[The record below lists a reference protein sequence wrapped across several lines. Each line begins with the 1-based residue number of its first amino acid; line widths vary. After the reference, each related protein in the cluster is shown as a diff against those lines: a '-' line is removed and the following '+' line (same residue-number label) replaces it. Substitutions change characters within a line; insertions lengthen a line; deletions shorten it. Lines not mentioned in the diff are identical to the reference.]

1 MATVSLPL
9 TPARTATV
17 DSTADD
23 HMDHTCALP
32 RPLPLGALS
41 AHMLATC
48 RRMAAGGRLDEADCQ
63 FMAALLA
70 RARLRLDR
78 TADSGALQSACAA
91 VTDTYLWFW
100 RAVRAL
106 QRAAPAVAGLL
117 TTLPTPRSALHAAA
131 ALSDGGAGG
140 RAQEEEEHE
149 DEEVSGVAMARHAV
163 ARLAGA
169 CRARGLLPAP
179 PHWSSHDPR
188 PYRLVLYPRDRRGRA
203 AVLLRGE
210 RVVMG
215 VAFGGAGTG
224 SARIKFTRPRLLPA
238 GVGNARPYDTAA
250 WFAIMVDRMV
260 ATAGARAT
268 AAGDLCPRPRVP
280 DMEVSSAGAFDVP
293 RGVSAALL
301 AGDRPDTTLAIACF
315 DDVCI
320 AAWLRGRPRAS
331 PAPPAFAS
339 ASGADRADNVYA
351 SDDEGDDD
359 DDGRRKGTAMAID
372 PNT

>member
-1 MATVSLPL
+1 MATLPL
-9 TPARTATV
+9 PLAPTRTATV
-17 DSTADD
+17 DPTADD
-23 HMDHTCALP
+23 HGNHTGALP
-32 RPLPLGALS
+32 RPLPLGALI

-91 VTDTYLWFW
+91 VTATYLWFW

-106 QRAAPAVAGLL
+106 ERAAPAVAGLL
-117 TTLPTPRSALHAAA
+117 TTLPTPRSALRAAD
-131 ALSDGGAGG
+131 ALSGAGAG
-140 RAQEEEEHE
+140 ERSQEEEEG
-149 DEEVSGVAMARHAV
+149 EVSGVAMARHAI

-169 CRARGLLPAP
+169 CRERGLLPASP
-179 PHWSSHDPR
+179 YWSAHDTR
-188 PYRLVLYPRDRRGRA
+188 PYRLVLYPQDRRGRA

-215 VAFGGAGTG
+215 VAFGGAGAG

-260 ATAGARAT
+260 ATAGARPT
-268 AAGDLCPRPRVP
+268 ASHRRPRPPVT
-280 DMEVSSAGAFDVP
+280 DMEVSCAGAFDVP

-301 AGDRPDTTLAIACF
+301 AGDRPDTTLTIACF

-320 AAWLRGRPRAS
+320 AAWLRGRPRVS
-331 PAPPAFAS
+331 SAPPAFNS
-339 ASGADRADNVYA
+339 AFGADRADNVYA
-351 SDDEGDDD
+351 SDDEDD
-359 DDGRRKGTAMAID
+359 DDGSCKGTAMAID
-372 PNT
+372 SDA

>member
-1 MATVSLPL
+1 MATLSPPL
-9 TPARTATV
+9 APARTATV

-23 HMDHTCALP
+23 RSDHTCALP
-32 RPLPLGALS
+32 RPLALGGLI

-91 VTDTYLWFW
+91 VTATYLWFW

-106 QRAAPAVAGLL
+106 ERAAPAVAGLL
-117 TTLPTPRSALHAAA
+117 TTLPTPRSALRAAA
-131 ALSDGGAGG
+131 TLSDGGTGG
-140 RAQEEEEHE
+140 RAQEE
-149 DEEVSGVAMARHAV
+149 DEEEGVSGVAMARHAI

-169 CRARGLLPAP
+169 CRERGLLAAP
-179 PHWSSHDPR
+179 PHWSAHDRR
-188 PYRLVLYPRDRRGRA
+188 PYRLVLYPQDRRGRA

-215 VAFGGAGTG
+215 VAFSGAGTA

-260 ATAGARAT
+260 ATAGARPT
-268 AAGDLCPRPRVP
+268 AADRRPRPRVP
-280 DMEVSSAGAFDVP
+280 DMEVSRVGAFDVP

-331 PAPPAFAS
+331 STSPAFDS
-339 ASGADRADNVYA
+339 AFGTDHTDNVYA

-359 DDGRRKGTAMAID
+359 GGSCKGTAMAID
-372 PNT
+372 PNA

>member
-1 MATVSLPL
+1 MATLSLPL
-9 TPARTATV
+9 APTRTVTV
-17 DSTADD
+17 DPIADD
-23 HMDHTCALP
+23 HGGHTCALP
-32 RPLPLGALS
+32 RPLPLGALI

-78 TADSGALQSACAA
+78 TADSGALQSACDA
-91 VTDTYLWFW
+91 VTATYLWFW

-106 QRAAPAVAGLL
+106 ERAAPVIAGLL
-117 TTLPTPRSALHAAA
+117 TTLPTPRSALRAAD
-131 ALSDGGAGG
+131 ALSGAGAG
-140 RAQEEEEHE
+140 ERPQEQ
-149 DEEVSGVAMARHAV
+149 EEVSGVDMARHAI
-163 ARLAGA
+163 ARLVGA
-169 CRARGLLPAP
+169 CRERGLLPAP
-179 PHWSSHDPR
+179 PHWSAHDRR

-260 ATAGARAT
+260 AIAGVRPTAGDRR
-268 AAGDLCPRPRVP
+268 PRPAVS
-280 DMEVSSAGAFDVP
+280 DMEVSRAGAFDVP

-301 AGDRPDTTLAIACF
+301 AGDRPDTTLTIACF

-331 PAPPAFAS
+331 STPPAFRNAFD
-339 ASGADRADNVYA
+339 ADRTDNVYA
-351 SDDEGDDD
+351 SDDED
-359 DDGRRKGTAMAID
+359 DDGSCRGTAMAID
-372 PNT
+372 PDA

>member
-1 MATVSLPL
+1 MATLLSPL
-9 TPARTATV
+9 TPTRAAIV
-17 DSTADD
+17 DPTADD
-23 HMDHTCALP
+23 HGSGQGCALP
-32 RPLPLGALS
+32 RPLPLGALI

-91 VTDTYLWFW
+91 VTATYLWFW

-106 QRAAPAVAGLL
+106 ERAAPAVAGLL
-117 TTLPTPRSALHAAA
+117 TTLPTPRSALRAAD
-131 ALSDGGAGG
+131 ALSGAGAG
-140 RAQEEEEHE
+140 ERPQEE
-149 DEEVSGVAMARHAV
+149 EEVSGVAMARHAI
-163 ARLAGA
+163 ARLVGA
-169 CRARGLLPAP
+169 CRKRGLLPAP
-179 PHWSSHDPR
+179 PHWSAHDPR
-188 PYRLVLYPRDRRGRA
+188 PYRLVLYPQDRRGRA
-203 AVLLRGE
+203 AVLLRGD

-260 ATAGARAT
+260 ATAGARPT
-268 AAGDLCPRPRVP
+268 TGDRRPRPPVP
-280 DMEVSSAGAFDVP
+280 DMEISRAGAFDVP

-331 PAPPAFAS
+331 STPPAFRNAF
-339 ASGADRADNVYA
+339 GADRIGDVYA
-351 SDDEGDDD
+351 SDDEDD
-359 DDGRRKGTAMAID
+359 DDGSCRGTAMATD
-372 PNT
+372 PDA